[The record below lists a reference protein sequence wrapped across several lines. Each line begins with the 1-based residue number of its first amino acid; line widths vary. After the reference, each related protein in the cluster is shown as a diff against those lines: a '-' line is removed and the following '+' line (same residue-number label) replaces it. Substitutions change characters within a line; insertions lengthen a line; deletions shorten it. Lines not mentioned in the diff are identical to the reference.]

1 MRGNVQGC
9 PDPQFQDTS
18 SPFFSSSA
26 IIYYVLIMDE
36 KVVDDRGIN
45 TMLRTY
51 YTIEMHKVDVMS
63 WSIVRNPVDCR
74 IGYAQWSCIPR
85 AWLWLRI
92 SERHRSI

>member
-1 MRGNVQGC
+1 MIDLQGC

-26 IIYYVLIMDE
+26 IVYYVLIMDE

-51 YTIEMHKVDVMS
+51 SYYTIEMNKWTSCHG
-63 WSIVRNPVDCR
+63 SIVRNPVDCR
-74 IGYAQWSCIPR
+74 IGYAQWSCIPG
-85 AWLWLRI
+85 A
-92 SERHRSI
+92 SERHRTI